1 MKALRFAALT
11 GTMSGTA
18 AICIT
23 LPELLENLGLLT
35 LIGYTLG
42 VVIITSKINT
52 ILRGKQ

>member
-18 AICIT
+18 AICLT
-23 LPELLENLGLLT
+23 LPDLIENLGLLT
-35 LIGYTLG
+35 LVGYTLG

-52 ILRGKQ
+52 ILRSK

>member
-18 AICIT
+18 AICFT
-23 LPELLENLGLLT
+23 LPDLLENIGWLT
-35 LIGYTLG
+35 LIGYTFG

-52 ILRGKQ
+52 LLRGK